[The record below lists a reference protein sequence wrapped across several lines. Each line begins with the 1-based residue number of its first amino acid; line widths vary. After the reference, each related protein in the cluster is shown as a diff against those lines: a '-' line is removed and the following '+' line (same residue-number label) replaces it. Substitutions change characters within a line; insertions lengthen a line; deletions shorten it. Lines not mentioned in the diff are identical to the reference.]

1 MMSLLLLGYTPL
13 PGSTYPEGN
22 ICLGLCAQSS
32 SGGVGY
38 MFIILLAYD
47 KQLIA
52 CLGRLEVAPLS
63 WSLVAGHLFCITGVC
78 GLWCWVVMDPGGR
91 VC

>member
-1 MMSLLLLGYTPL
+1 
-13 PGSTYPEGN
+13 
-22 ICLGLCAQSS
+22 
-32 SGGVGY
+32 

-91 VC
+91 VCCSTMYSHCLLLVASAGRH

>member
-1 MMSLLLLGYTPL
+1 
-13 PGSTYPEGN
+13 
-22 ICLGLCAQSS
+22 
-32 SGGVGY
+32 